1 MKRLLILFV
10 MLFCLVSCNTE
21 IKTDYMIINQLE
33 KELTGRVRYRCEV
46 RSTCGDVA
54 YFYFRTN
61 EPVYTVGDTLY
72 LTKRKY

>member
-33 KELTGRVRYRCEV
+33 KEITGSVRYRCEV

>member
-33 KELTGRVRYRCEV
+33 KELTGRVRYMCEV